1 MRRRSF
7 LKALFAPLIVTLP
20 RPQQAPAKQQ
30 TAPIYSDSSGRTS
43 AELASLHDGNTQSG
57 GIEYQA

>member
-7 LKALFAPLIVTLP
+7 LKALLAPLVVTLP
-20 RPQQAPAKQQ
+20 RPEKTPAKQQ
-30 TAPIYSDSSGRTS
+30 TTPLYSDSDGRTNTQ
-43 AELASLHDGNTQSG
+43 LAPLHDGNTQSG